1 MNITHNRKDGNR
13 MQVVINLPQE
23 ATDKLF
29 EVLRAKQSGQTA
41 EELAAELLEDA
52 IYSAGIQY
60 VDGYRA

>member
-1 MNITHNRKDGNR
+1 

-41 EELAAELLEDA
+41 EELAGELLEDA
-52 IYSAGIQY
+52 IYTAGIRY
-60 VDGYRA
+60 VDRRNGVDG